1 MEPYWKLM
9 TTEFDEVKKQFIDYL
24 DYDGYNV
31 SVIVSAKGLYETCD
45 QLDYLFHVP
54 SVASIPT
61 IANLQSWTVTFY
73 DHKERKCT
81 FHKIDEYIYLYTPH
95 YQMIKTDVSSGI
107 AYLRIFHDTVKHML
121 QYILTENIGDNVM
134 NTAQILSDDE

>member
-1 MEPYWKLM
+1 MEPYWKL
-9 TTEFDEVKKQFIDYL
+9 TNTEFDEVKKQFIDYL
-24 DYDGYNV
+24 DYDGYLI
-31 SVIVSAKGLYETCD
+31 SVIVSEKELDETCN
-45 QLDYLFHVP
+45 QLNFLFDVP
-54 SVASIPT
+54 SVASFPT
-61 IANLQSWTVTFY
+61 IANLKSWTVTFY
-73 DHKERKCT
+73 DHKGRKCT

-121 QYILTENIGDNVM
+121 TYIHEPL

>member
-1 MEPYWKLM
+1 MEPYWKLIN
-9 TTEFDEVKKQFIDYL
+9 TDFDVENKQFTDKL
-24 DYDGYNV
+24 DYDGYDF
-31 SVIVSAKGLYETCD
+31 SVIVSSKDIETTCN
-45 QLDYLFHVP
+45 QLDFLFHIP
-54 SVASIPT
+54 SVASLPN
-61 IANLQSWTVTFY
+61 IANLRCWTVTFY

-121 QYILTENIGDNVM
+121 VYIHEPL
-134 NTAQILSDDE
+134 NTAQIVSDDE